1 MAQPQTRPHSK
12 AGRRPGSP
20 ASKSRRGFT
29 FVIRCRQRPHIAWRR
44 MSCERNMATVT
55 PIDLHYRVD
64 GPSGAPVL
72 VLSHALGLSMA
83 MWDPQLDSLARTF
96 RVIRYDHRGHGGSPM
111 PAGPYRIEDLGRD
124 LIQLLDRLAIGR
136 MSFCGLSLGG
146 MVGLW
151 LAANAPERV
160 DQLIVCC
167 TAARMPRPEDYSA
180 RATLVRAQGMGA
192 IGDTV
197 IGRWFTPA
205 FQARRPDDVA
215 GTTASTLV
223 IAGAEDQST
232 PPERGQEIAGRI
244 RGARFVIIRGAAHLA
259 NVEQPESV
267 TNRILGQLQAP
278 APRMD
283 RPPNGP

>member
-1 MAQPQTRPHSK
+1 
-12 AGRRPGSP
+12 
-20 ASKSRRGFT
+20 
-29 FVIRCRQRPHIAWRR
+29 
-44 MSCERNMATVT
+44 MSCERNMATAA

-96 RVIRYDHRGHGGSPM
+96 RVIRYDHRGHGGSPV
-111 PAGPYRIEDLGRD
+111 PAGPYRIEDLARD

-215 GTTASTLV
+215 GIKSILLATPPEGYAATCEALAAMDLRDDLARTTASTLV

-259 NVEQPESV
+259 NVEQPEAV
-267 TNRILGQLQAP
+267 TNRILGHLQAP
-278 APRMD
+278 TPRMD

>member
-1 MAQPQTRPHSK
+1 
-12 AGRRPGSP
+12 
-20 ASKSRRGFT
+20 
-29 FVIRCRQRPHIAWRR
+29 
-44 MSCERNMATVT
+44 MSCERNMATAA

-96 RVIRYDHRGHGGSPM
+96 RVIRYDHRGHGGSPV

-160 DQLIVCC
+160 DRLIVCC
-167 TAARMPRPEDYSA
+167 TAARMPRPEDYA
-180 RATLVRAQGMGA
+180 ERANVVRAQGMGA

-215 GTTASTLV
+215 GIKSILLATPPEGYAATCEALAAMDLRDDLARTTASTLV

-259 NVEQPESV
+259 NVEQPEAV
-267 TNRILGQLQAP
+267 TNRILGHLQAP
-278 APRMD
+278 TPRMD

>member
-1 MAQPQTRPHSK
+1 
-12 AGRRPGSP
+12 
-20 ASKSRRGFT
+20 
-29 FVIRCRQRPHIAWRR
+29 
-44 MSCERNMATVT
+44 MATAA

-96 RVIRYDHRGHGGSPM
+96 RVIRYDHRGHGGSPV

-215 GTTASTLV
+215 GIKSILLATPPEGYAATCEALAAMDLRDDLARTTASTLV

-232 PPERGQEIAGRI
+232 PPERGQEIAGGI

-259 NVEQPESV
+259 NVEQPEAV
-267 TNRILGQLQAP
+267 TNRILGHLQAP
-278 APRMD
+278 TPRMD